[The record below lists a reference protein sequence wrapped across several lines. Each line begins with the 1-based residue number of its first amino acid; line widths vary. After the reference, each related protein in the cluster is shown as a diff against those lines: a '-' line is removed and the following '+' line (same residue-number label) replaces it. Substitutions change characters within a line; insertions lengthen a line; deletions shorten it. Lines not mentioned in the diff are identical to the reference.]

1 MAFFQEAPKLANTFE
16 TDTLLQQVL
25 ERIAPEALSQE
36 RTNLSTLGELAA
48 GELFELLMN
57 DRDEDEP
64 KLTKFDPWG
73 RRVERIELTRLWK
86 RAQPI
91 ATQYGLVGAGYDA
104 KYGEFARVHQ
114 MALIHLF
121 HASSGVATCPLAM
134 TDGAAKTLRATGN
147 QALIE
152 RAFARLTSRDPAV
165 AWTSGQWMTERTGGS
180 DVAISETI
188 ARPNDDGSFGLYGT
202 KWFTSATTS
211 QMALTLARPEGNPPG
226 GSGLALFYVEQR
238 LPDGSMNGI
247 HVNRLKDKLGTRHVP
262 TAELQLDGARA
273 IPVNGTS
280 DGIKNIT
287 PMLAITRTWN
297 AGCAVSQMRRA
308 TDLAKAYARVRVAF
322 GAPLMDKPLHQ
333 TTLAWMEAESSAA
346 FLFAMRVA
354 HVLGREE
361 HKVATDTEKQF
372 LRLATP
378 ILKLLTAKQGV
389 AVASEALE
397 AFGGAGYI
405 EDTGLPHML
414 RDAQVLPIWE
424 GTTNVLSLDLL
435 RAIGKEGSLEPIA
448 REVDRCAKLAHPS
461 DAAAAK
467 AARDAVAHAS
477 SWLQETFAHG
487 PKLAESAARA
497 LALTVGRAL
506 EVALLVEHAAYQ
518 HAKGLP
524 VTAGAAARTLV
535 AAGIDVLPKTDVSAD
550 RELLAL

>member
-1 MAFFQEAPKLANTFE
+1 MAFFQKAPRLANSFD

-25 ERIAPEALSQE
+25 TRLAPDLLERERASLSNLGALA
-36 RTNLSTLGELAA
+36 TGD
-48 GELFELLMN
+48 LFDLVMN
-57 DRDEDEP
+57 DSDDEP

-73 RRVERIELTRLWK
+73 RRVERIELSRLWQ

-91 ATQYGLVGAGYDA
+91 ATQFGLVGAAYEA
-104 KYGEFARVHQ
+104 NYGEFSRVHQ
-114 MALIHLF
+114 MALIQLF
-121 HASSGVATCPLAM
+121 HPSSGVATCPLAM
-134 TDGAAKTLRATGN
+134 TDGAAKTLRSTGN

-152 RAFARLTSRDPAV
+152 RAFARLTSRDPAL

-188 ARPNDDGSFGLYGT
+188 ARPNDDGTFGLYGT

-211 QMALTLARPEGNPPG
+211 EMALTLARPEGNPPG
-226 GSGLALFYVEQR
+226 GSGLALFYLEQR

-247 HVNRLKDKLGTRHVP
+247 QVNRLKDKLGTRHVP
-262 TAELQLDGARA
+262 TAELLLEGARA
-273 IPVNGTS
+273 VPVVGTR

-333 TTLAWMEAESSAA
+333 TTLAWMEAETAA
-346 FLFAMRVA
+346 GFLFAMRIA
-354 HVLGREE
+354 HILGREE
-361 HKVATDTEKQF
+361 HNVATDTEKQF

-389 AVASEALE
+389 AVTSEALE
-397 AFGGAGYI
+397 AFGGAGYV

-435 RAIGKEGSLEPIA
+435 RALGKEGTLEPIA
-448 REVDRCAKLAHPS
+448 REVDRCAKLAHGS

-467 AARDAVAHAS
+467 AAGDAVAHAS
-477 SWLQETFAHG
+477 RWLVETFAHG
-487 PKLAESAARA
+487 PKLAEGAARA

-518 HAKGLP
+518 HANGLA
-524 VTAGAAARTLV
+524 VTAGAAARALV
-535 AAGIDVLPKTDVSAD
+535 AQGIDVLPKTDMSAD
-550 RELLAL
+550 RELLAR